1 MKNHKIGIITYH
13 NAINYGAALQ
23 TYALNK
29 YINNMGYTCETI
41 NYNCDK
47 INQSYKLINLKQKSI
62 KSVINSIINIPSNIV
77 KKIKFTKFKKNNII
91 ISKEVFNKNNITKT
105 ILLHKYTF
113 WLFHLLFLL
122 IFPNLK
128 FPYNNICNFIWS
140 KTCSIH
146 Y

>member
-29 YINNMGYTCETI
+29 YINNMGYACETI

-62 KSVINSIINIPSNIV
+62 
-77 KKIKFTKFKKNNII
+77 IKR
-91 ISKEVFNKNNITKT
+91 
-105 ILLHKYTF
+105 
-113 WLFHLLFLL
+113 
-122 IFPNLK
+122 
-128 FPYNNICNFIWS
+128 
-140 KTCSIH
+140 
-146 Y
+146 